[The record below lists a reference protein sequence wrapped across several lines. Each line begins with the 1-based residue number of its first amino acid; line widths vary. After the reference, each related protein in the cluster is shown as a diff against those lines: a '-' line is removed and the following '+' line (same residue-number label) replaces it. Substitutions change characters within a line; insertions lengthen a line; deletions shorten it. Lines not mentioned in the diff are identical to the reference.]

1 MIKFLIGFILGAVL
15 LYFYPGIGE
24 ESISIIKEVLNG
36 F

>member
-1 MIKFLIGFILGAVL
+1 MIKFSIGFILGAVL

>member
-1 MIKFLIGFILGAVL
+1 MIKFSIGFILGAVL

-24 ESISIIKEVLNG
+24 ESISIMKEVLNG